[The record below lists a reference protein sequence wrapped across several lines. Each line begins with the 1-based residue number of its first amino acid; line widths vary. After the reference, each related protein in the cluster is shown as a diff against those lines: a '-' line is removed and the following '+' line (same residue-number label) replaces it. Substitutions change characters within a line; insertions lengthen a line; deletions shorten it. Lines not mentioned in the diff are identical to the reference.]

1 MGKSHYHEIYARSM
15 RDPVGFWAEAAGEI
29 DWYEPATT
37 VFDPTMGVY
46 GRWFVGASCNTCFN
60 AVDRHVARGRAR
72 QSAIIYDS
80 PVTGA
85 KRSIS
90 YAELLTEVKT
100 LAAILADFGIHK
112 GDRIVIYMPMC
123 PEAAIAMLACARIGA
138 IHSVVFGGFSSEAIR
153 DRIKDSGAKMVITA
167 DGGYRRG
174 AIVPLKK
181 NVDQALE
188 SNEQIERVIV
198 FRRANNEIHI
208 KEGRD
213 VWWHREM
220 EYVNA
225 DCPPVSMDSEDP
237 LYILYTSGS
246 TGKPKGV
253 LHTSAGYLL
262 GVTCTTKY
270 VFDLKDDDVYWCTAD
285 IGWVTGHSYI
295 VYGPLCLGATTLMY
309 EGAPNWPEPDRFWRL
324 IEDYGVSVFYTAPT
338 AIRAFMRWGD
348 HHPKRHDLSSV

>member
-1 MGKSHYHEIYARSM
+1 
-15 RDPVGFWAEAAGEI
+15 
-29 DWYEPATT
+29 
-37 VFDPTMGVY
+37 
-46 GRWFVGASCNTCFN
+46 
-60 AVDRHVARGRAR
+60 
-72 QSAIIYDS
+72 
-80 PVTGA
+80 
-85 KRSIS
+85 
-90 YAELLTEVKT
+90 
-100 LAAILADFGIHK
+100 
-112 GDRIVIYMPMC
+112 
-123 PEAAIAMLACARIGA
+123 
-138 IHSVVFGGFSSEAIR
+138 
-153 DRIKDSGAKMVITA
+153 MVITA

-174 AIVPLKK
+174 AIVPLKR

-188 SNEQIERVIV
+188 GADQIERVIV

-208 KEGRD
+208 EEGRD

-225 DCPPVSMDSEDP
+225 DCPGVSMDAEDP
-237 LYILYTSGS
+237 LYILYASGS

-262 GVTCTTKY
+262 GATSTTKY

-324 IEDYGVSVFYTAPT
+324 IEDYGVTVFYTAPT
-338 AIRAFMRWGD
+338 AIRAFMRLGGRASETARSVVASLARNGRRTNQPGSLDVVSEGD
-348 HHPKRHDLSSV
+348 RGRSLPDRRHLVADRDRSHHAHAIARGDTA